1 MPRPPYKQP
10 PVIEALCEIHFEP
23 GQVWDVTLLGLYYER
38 VKNAFSAKRELRNVE
53 VSVQAGPA
61 AVSQQ
66 VREVGVRMQF
76 VRPDRTAMVQVAPN
90 LLVVNQLPPYRSWA
104 DFRALIEARLG
115 DYLEVAKPKGIRR
128 VGLRYINRFDFA
140 PSEFDVQ
147 KFFAK
152 SALIP
157 AAVFETANPFLF
169 RLEIAQNKDELV
181 LFTMGMPGSEEDKM
195 SVVLDLDHV
204 SQVDRASSS
213 SDLLAHLDV
222 AHDRIETIFE
232 SCLTKA
238 LRERLNQE
246 V

>member
-10 PVIEALCEIHFEP
+10 PVIETLCEIHFEP
-23 GQVWDVTLLGLYYER
+23 GQEWDVTLLGLYYER
-38 VKNAFSAKRELRNVE
+38 VKDAFGEKRELRNVE

-104 DFRALIEARLG
+104 DFRALVEARLV
-115 DYLEVAKPKGIRR
+115 DYLDVAKPKGIRR
-128 VGLRYINRFDFA
+128 AGLRYINRFEFA
-140 PSEFDVQ
+140 PSEFEVQ

-152 SALIP
+152 STLIP

-169 RLEIAQNKDELV
+169 RLEIAQSEDETL
-181 LFTMGMPGSEEDKM
+181 LFTMGIPESEEGKI

-204 SQVDRASSS
+204 SRASRASTS
-213 SDLLAHLDV
+213 SDLLAQLDV

-232 SCLTKA
+232 SCLTDA
-238 LRERLNQE
+238 LRKRINRE